1 MLLDNYHFYK
11 RFKKPELETFENK
24 SISELRIKYFDG
36 LNIPFHYFNKNNQ
49 VKLDDSFSYVLID
62 DANIEIESYSDV
74 LIIENISKKDI
85 SVNLKNYSKK
95 VVLINNPQSSLH
107 NESNFKINNLNESDF
122 FFANIKNNTFSKSN
136 LSFDLEKNLNL
147 NSLINTQFNQ
157 TFDLSVEVLHQSLT
171 QSNIDFIGLNEG
183 KLVSQINSIV
193 PKNTHNCELHQH
205 IKHILLNEKALSY
218 SKPSLMIS
226 TPCVASHGN
235 SIGSI
240 PDDWMFF
247 LNARGIN
254 SEKANE
260 IIKNSLKLEF
270 LNKINVNLLSP
281 ILDI

>member
-11 RFKKPELETFENK
+11 RFKKPDLETFENK
-24 SISELRIKYFDG
+24 SISELRVKYFDG
-36 LNIPFHYFNKNNQ
+36 LNIPFHYFNTDNQ

-62 DANIEIESYSDV
+62 DASIEIESYSDV

-107 NESNFKINNLNESDF
+107 NESHFKINNLTESDF
-122 FFANIKNNTFSKSN
+122 FFSNIKNNTFSKSN

-147 NSLINTQFNQ
+147 ISLINTQFNQ
-157 TFDLSVEVLHQSLT
+157 TFDLSIEVLHHSLT

-193 PKNTHNCELHQH
+193 PKNTHQCELHQH

-254 SEKANE
+254 TEKANE

>member
-11 RFKKPELETFENK
+11 RFKKPDLETFDNK

-36 LNIPFHYFNKNNQ
+36 LNIPFHYFNTDNQ
-49 VKLDDSFSYVLID
+49 VKLNDSFSYVLID
-62 DANIEIESYSDV
+62 GANIEIESYSDV

-107 NESNFKINNLNESDF
+107 NESCFKINNLNESDF
-122 FFANIKNNTFSKSN
+122 FFSNIKNNTFSKSN

-157 TFDLSVEVLHQSLT
+157 TFDLSVEVLHKTST
-171 QSNIDFIGLNEG
+171 QSIIDFIGLNEG

-193 PKNTHNCELHQH
+193 PKNVHNCELHQH

-226 TPCVASHGN
+226 TPCIASHGN

-247 LNARGIN
+247 LNSRGIN
-254 SEKANE
+254 SEHANT
-260 IIKNSLKLEF
+260 IIKNSLKNEF
-270 LNKINVNLLSP
+270 LNNININLLTP